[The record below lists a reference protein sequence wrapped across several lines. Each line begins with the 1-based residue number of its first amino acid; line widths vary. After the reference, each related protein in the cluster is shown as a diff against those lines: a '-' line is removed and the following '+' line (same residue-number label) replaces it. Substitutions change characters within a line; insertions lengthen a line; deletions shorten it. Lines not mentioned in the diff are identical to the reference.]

1 MSKRKTVR
9 KSKKSRSKRRKTAK
23 NIIKNS
29 KQLFVLEKGT
39 LIKYG
44 YHADIS
50 ENDRHQALSRAL
62 ADGLKPLSLY
72 RKLNALYVLNKNQNR
87 ALAKLYRK
95 DANWIKDT
103 PEYMAR

>member
-1 MSKRKTVR
+1 MAKSKTVR
-9 KSKKSRSKRRKTAK
+9 IGRKKRSLKNRRTKK
-23 NIIKNS
+23 NKP
-29 KQLFVLEKGT
+29 LFVLEKGG

-62 ADGLKPLSLY
+62 ADSVKPLSLY